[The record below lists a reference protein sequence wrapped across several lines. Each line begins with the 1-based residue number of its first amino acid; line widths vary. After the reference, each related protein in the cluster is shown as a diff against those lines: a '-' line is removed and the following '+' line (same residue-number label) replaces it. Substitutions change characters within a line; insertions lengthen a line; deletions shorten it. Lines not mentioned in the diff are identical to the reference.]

1 MPVTV
6 YPWQQAQWQELL
18 QRRAALP
25 HALLFRGREGTGK
38 LDFVRKLAQSLACP
52 TPVANAAC
60 GECQSCRWFA
70 AGAHPDYRELIPEAL
85 QPAEAEATVA
95 GERKPSQQIS
105 VDEIRAFVLR
115 AIG

>member
-52 TPVANAAC
+52 TPV
-60 GECQSCRWFA
+60 
-70 AGAHPDYRELIPEAL
+70 
-85 QPAEAEATVA
+85 
-95 GERKPSQQIS
+95 GERGLRRMPELPL
-105 VDEIRAFVLR
+105 VCGGRASRLPGADTRSAAARRSRGDGCRR
-115 AIG
+115 A